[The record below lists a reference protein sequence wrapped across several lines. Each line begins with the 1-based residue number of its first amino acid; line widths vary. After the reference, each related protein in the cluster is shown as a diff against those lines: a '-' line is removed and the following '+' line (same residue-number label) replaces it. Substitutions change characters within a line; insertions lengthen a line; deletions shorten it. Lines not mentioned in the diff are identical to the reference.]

1 MESEADMK
9 RTSQADIPPTE
20 ADIQADIQAD
30 MPGLVSEA
38 DIPTRD
44 ALLASASVVEEA
56 TSIARRSGCDVTKMF
71 WTLAS
76 IDPITVFVADDFQL
90 AERRR
95 ANATAMVKRWFKV
108 EDRLGD
114 CAARLGEV
122 VVRNKFGCF
131 WGRPQRYA
139 PTVIDH
145 AVLLAAWASMHGKH
159 LMPAPAPAR
168 KDADIPRT
176 PNFQNPPGKERA
188 LEERAAP
195 AQEERAGG
203 GAGECACCRHPIDM
217 PAAVGLRCEDCR
229 GAQ

>member
-1 MESEADMK
+1 MEGEADMK

-20 ADIQADIQAD
+20 ADMQADMQADI
-30 MPGLVSEA
+30 PGLVAQA

-44 ALLASASVVEEA
+44 ALLASASIVEDA
-56 TSIARRSGCDVTKMF
+56 MHTARVSGCDVTKMF

-76 IDPITVFVADDFQL
+76 IDPITVFVANDFQL

-108 EDRLGD
+108 DPVVAD
-114 CAARLGEV
+114 AATRLGEV
-122 VVRNKFGCF
+122 VVCNKFGCF
-131 WGRPQRYA
+131 WGRPTAYS

-145 AVLLAAWASMHGKH
+145 AILLATWARRNGRV

-168 KDADIPRT
+168 RDADIPPT

-203 GAGECACCRHPIDM
+203 GA
-217 PAAVGLRCEDCR
+217 
-229 GAQ
+229 Q